1 MKLVATL
8 AFAVGAMVSFVAD
21 AATFQYKISNSPAN
35 AFTQDGG
42 LSGHKIFAGIEG
54 TFAISYESGGLG
66 GSVVL
71 SQLDL
76 YLVNVTENFDLPH
89 FDIGDFE
96 GTPIQD
102 YMSHDLEGSPVFGVS
117 PANAIQFA
125 APQTPTNEGVIVTE
139 PYSWM
144 GVEDGEGVATVRLFT
159 RLTPLATIDGPTVT
173 FLPLTATAV
182 PEPASVALAGVSLLA
197 LAALRRRK

>member
-1 MKLVATL
+1 MKLLAML
-8 AFAVGAMVSFVAD
+8 AFAVVAMASLAAE

-35 AFTQDGG
+35 AFTRDGG

-54 TFAISYESGGLG
+54 TFAITYESGELG

-76 YLVNVTENFDLPH
+76 HLVNVTENFDLPH
-89 FDIGDFE
+89 FDIGDLE

-125 APQTPTNEGVIVTE
+125 TPQIPTNEGVIVTE

-144 GVEDGEGVATVRLFT
+144 GVEFEGADTTVRLFT
-159 RLTPLATIDGPTVT
+159 RLTPLTTIDGPTVT
-173 FLPLTATAV
+173 FLPLTATPV
-182 PEPASVALAGVSLLA
+182 PEPASVALAGVSLLS